1 MRKLINRV
9 ALLVTASCLLILA
22 IIYVV
27 ASNRNGTPSNISPTP
42 SASVN
47 TNVSDVPGV
56 IEVPVDAIPTSEGH
70 LWRISS
76 DSNRQLAQCFT
87 RERITFTGLHT
98 LNYANDIPGAQASVS
113 WVTGVIAPSN
123 YFSSAVQ
130 LCVTGADRTS
140 DLTELTPGGSS
151 ASATTATNGP
161 TRGYA
166 TATGVDGMMLLT
178 FWTQPGAPAI
188 APSPAN
194 VMGFRALALYKLA
207 KMGVKVPEVVACQM
221 VAERPIARVPSEVL
235 AMIKAKYANL
245 APISILSQITG
256 VVDVRAES
264 VAPHLCLYSDGR
276 QVAYVG
282 KVPTSA
288 TQAIE
293 VAVKHQPD
301 RVAGGTNSFVMFAK
315 IPTKG
320 WIIVDEW
327 G

>member
-1 MRKLINRV
+1 M
-9 ALLVTASCLLILA
+9 
-22 IIYVV
+22 
-27 ASNRNGTPSNISPTP
+27 ASNRSGTSATTSATP

-47 TNVSDVPGV
+47 TNVPDVPGV
-56 IEVPVDAIPTSEGH
+56 IEVPVGAIPTSEGH
-70 LWRISS
+70 LWRITS
-76 DSNRQLAQCFT
+76 DSNKQLAQCFT
-87 RERITFTGLHT
+87 REKIIFTGLHA

-113 WVTGVIAPSN
+113 WVTGVIAPPN

-130 LCVTGADRTS
+130 LCMTGGDRTS
-140 DLTELTPGGSS
+140 DLTGLTPGDPG

-161 TRGYA
+161 THSYA
-166 TATGVDGMMLLT
+166 TSTSVDGMMLLT
-178 FWTQPGAPAI
+178 FWTQPGAPVMS
-188 APSPAN
+188 PSPAN
-194 VMGFRALALYKLA
+194 VMGFRAVALYKLA
-207 KMGVKVPEVVACQM
+207 IMGVKMPEVMACQM
-221 VAERPIARVPSEVL
+221 VAERPIAKVPSEVL
-235 AMIKAKYANL
+235 TLIKDKYADL
-245 APISILSQITG
+245 APVSILSQITG

-264 VAPHLCLYSDGR
+264 VAPHICLYSDGR
-276 QVAYVG
+276 QMAYVG

-301 RVAGGTNSFVMFAK
+301 RVTGGTNSFVTFAK